1 MLSDNIYVS
10 NEAYINL
17 ITMLNVTTNEIQS
30 LINELNQYAAGNL
43 TIEAATDAARELT
56 FKLNEQW

>member
-1 MLSDNIYVS
+1 
-10 NEAYINL
+10 
-17 ITMLNVTTNEIQS
+17 MLNVTTTNEIQS

-56 FKLNEQW
+56 FKLNKQW